1 MMFCGHEGRARA
13 SPTKNM
19 YWKDLGD
26 LVLVILL
33 SPAVYVFVTR
43 LPAFSA
49 VVFSSLLI
57 SG

>member
-1 MMFCGHEGRARA
+1 VDVRARA
-13 SPTKNM
+13 RFKTAKNM
-19 YWKDLGD
+19 YWRDLGD

-33 SPAVYVFVTR
+33 SPVVYVFVTR
-43 LPAFSA
+43 LPALAA

>member
-1 MMFCGHEGRARA
+1 MDTRPRARA
-13 SPTKNM
+13 KPVKNM

-43 LPAFSA
+43 LPAFAA

>member
-1 MMFCGHEGRARA
+1 MDTRPRVGESLRK
-13 SPTKNM
+13 SM
-19 YWKDLGD
+19 YWRDLGD

-33 SPAVYVFVTR
+33 SPAIYVFVTR
-43 LPAFSA
+43 APAFAA